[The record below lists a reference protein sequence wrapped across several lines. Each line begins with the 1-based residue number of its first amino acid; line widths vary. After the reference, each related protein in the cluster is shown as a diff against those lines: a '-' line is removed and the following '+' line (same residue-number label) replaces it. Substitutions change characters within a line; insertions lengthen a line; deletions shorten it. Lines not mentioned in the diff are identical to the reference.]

1 MAKTVI
7 FGGTF
12 NPVHLGHVKMA
23 ETVSARDEVEEIL
36 IIPLKQPVHKSVGN
50 ALASEEHRVKMCQL
64 AFLDIPKVVISDI
77 EIKSKEKN
85 YSITTIRK
93 LKEEFPNKEFAFL
106 LGGDSLIEFNKWYQY
121 LEILKEVELYV
132 FGRGSCSKGE
142 FDAALENLRK
152 DGGRI
157 TVIDKEIPN
166 ISSSEIRQN
175 LKTNKSLKNI
185 VSLKVAEYIIRHGL
199 YLEEKAFND

>member
-1 MAKTVI
+1 MAKTLI

-12 NPVHLGHVKMA
+12 NPVHLGHIKMA
-23 ETVSARDEVEEIL
+23 ETVSAREEVEEIL

-50 ALASEEHRVKMCQL
+50 ALASEEHRIKMCRL
-64 AFLDIPKVVISDI
+64 AFLDIPKVLISDI

-93 LKEEFPNKEFAFL
+93 LKAEFPKKEFAFL

-132 FGRGSCSKGE
+132 FGRGNCSKEE
-142 FDAALENLRK
+142 FDAALESLRK
-152 DGGRI
+152 QGGRI

-175 LKTNKSLKNI
+175 LKSGKPLESL
-185 VSLKVAEYIIRHGL
+185 VSLKVEDYIIRNGL
-199 YLEEKAFND
+199 YLEENAFND

>member
-1 MAKTVI
+1 MAKTLI

-23 ETVSARDEVEEIL
+23 ETVSAREEVEKIL
-36 IIPLKQPVHKSVGN
+36 IVPAKQPVHKSVGN
-50 ALASEEHRVKMCQL
+50 ALASEKHRVKMCQL
-64 AFLDIPKVVISDI
+64 AFSGIPKVVISDI

-93 LKEEFPNKEFAFL
+93 LKAEFPKKEFAFL

-132 FGRGSCSKGE
+132 FGRGSCSKEE

-152 DGGRI
+152 DGARI

-175 LKTNKSLKNI
+175 LNTNKPLENL
-185 VSLKVAEYIIRHGL
+185 VSVKVEDYIIRNGL
-199 YLEEKAFND
+199 YLEENAFND